1 MGGPEA
7 IDPTKRRFRPAA
19 YFRCAWANH
28 LDGTG
33 CSTALSL
40 QQQATRSLSQAAE
53 RLLHEDAH
61 SYGVDH
67 RVAPV
72 TNGNQVPLAVFSV
85 LAAKLQ
91 VVYFNRRHRS
101 TELASPPVALQDRAA
116 KPLVRL
122 WSSLFRSGLG
132 CSRFKPPSQPGDYC
146 RMEDGGPAHPGA
158 ARVRHNTRGVRRSDR
173 NQPDLCF

>member
-7 IDPTKRRFRPAA
+7 IDPTRRRFRPDA

-40 QQQATRSLSQAAE
+40 QQQATWSLSQAAE

-61 SYGVDH
+61 SHGVD

-72 TNGNQVPLAVFSV
+72 TNGNQVLLAVFSV
-85 LAAKLQ
+85 LAAKLHWH
-91 VVYFNRRHRS
+91 RHRS
-101 TELASPPVALQDRAA
+101 R
-116 KPLVRL
+116 
-122 WSSLFRSGLG
+122 
-132 CSRFKPPSQPGDYC
+132 C
-146 RMEDGGPAHPGA
+146 RIA
-158 ARVRHNTRGVRRSDR
+158 RRSCWYDSGSTLPVWLR
-173 NQPDLCF
+173 REPPQAATPTCCRSCCFSASGRRLMRRKIEESRAVGFSSSRCAPARKSAQIISRQ